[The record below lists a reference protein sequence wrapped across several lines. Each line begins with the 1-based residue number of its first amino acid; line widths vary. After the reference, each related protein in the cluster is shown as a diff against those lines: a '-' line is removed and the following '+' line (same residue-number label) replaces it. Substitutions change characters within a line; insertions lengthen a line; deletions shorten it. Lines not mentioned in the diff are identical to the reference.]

1 MKGLVL
7 INAYWRA
14 ECVTEQAERIQRELE
29 LAGVETDIKRNGFLP
44 CAAGAGIE
52 NRIADAYDFCVYL
65 DKDKYVS
72 ELLEKSGMRL
82 FNRHEAVRVCD
93 DKMRTY
99 AALAANGIAVPYTVP
114 APLCYTA
121 GSVPRAD
128 VLDEVE
134 RRLGYPIVIKT
145 SYGSGGK
152 GVYKADNR
160 AELERVAGGLLMQP
174 HMYQQYI
181 ESDGKD
187 IRVIVIGGRV
197 TGGMLRTAP
206 EGEFRSNIAAGG
218 SGQPYP
224 LDDDAIKRCERVA
237 DVFSLD
243 YAGIDLLRTPHGYIV
258 CEVNS
263 NAFFAEFERTCG
275 INVAGAYAGHI
286 VRTMSG
292 V

>member
-114 APLCYTA
+114 APCLTRSSA
-121 GSVPRAD
+121 DWVIRLSSKRHTVREERAFIKRITERSLSALRAD
-128 VLDEVE
+128 
-134 RRLGYPIVIKT
+134 
-145 SYGSGGK
+145 
-152 GVYKADNR
+152 
-160 AELERVAGGLLMQP
+160 
-174 HMYQQYI
+174 
-181 ESDGKD
+181 
-187 IRVIVIGGRV
+187 
-197 TGGMLRTAP
+197 
-206 EGEFRSNIAAGG
+206 
-218 SGQPYP
+218 
-224 LDDDAIKRCERVA
+224 C
-237 DVFSLD
+237 
-243 YAGIDLLRTPHGYIV
+243 
-258 CEVNS
+258 
-263 NAFFAEFERTCG
+263 
-275 INVAGAYAGHI
+275 
-286 VRTMSG
+286 
-292 V
+292 